1 MFAPVSEII
10 YRGDT
15 GFNER
20 GGGGGGGLEEAKAR
34 GRVREGVV

>member
-10 YRGDT
+10 YREDT

-20 GGGGGGGLEEAKAR
+20 GGGGGGGA
-34 GRVREGVV
+34 GVGGGESKG